1 MALKKVVP
9 GSLTDAYKLR
19 QGDFSPNLVGL
30 QFTDPNAYFTLGN
43 FAITKNLQGR
53 TAIDFKTGEWSDYYN
68 LNDLNITQQQL
79 DTMQSNNVFVNLNY
93 DKTDITRFVYF
104 GSFAK
109 LLECTI
115 QEIIIKWPAGFVI
128 STDPVAGDL
137 SMIPNVNSVLDLNY
151 EITTNTTTF
160 KSPNIA
166 VYNPYGLD
174 IRNIPF
180 GENNIPNEYYDY
192 VVTDENNIDYVI
204 NGMTGTSVNDN
215 YIYFNISGKI
225 WDALSGSTFGK
236 KTFSIRPI
244 KQIRDNF
251 FTELTDLESLIMD
264 RLTKPIY
271 TFTINVPFA
280 YSDGDLGFQLKTF
293 TWPTSDGYNL
303 DINTLAHTN
312 FIENLFSTASLYDEN
327 KTDLVL
333 RRLVSDSIKEY
344 DTEGDGDGDTG
355 MRVSKL
361 LRVYGAEFDVVKK
374 YVDGIRF
381 ANVVTY
387 NKKDNTSDSL
397 IKIMAK
403 TMGFDTLMTTGGGF
417 NLLENDTEEDDPVF
431 QGYSRSLSPKEID
444 IELWRRLVINAWW
457 LWRSKGTRK
466 VLEFFLKLFNING
479 CLATMNERVYIADDK
494 LDMSEVRRQFY
505 DTLGVDWY
513 NLNSPFFTVD
523 DYGFPKVPLD
533 NGTFWFQN
541 DGFWYNGGN
550 ISTFGNNPHYGQY
563 DYGQRYWDRFL
574 CLADPS
580 SFQGVSVNTTTND
593 IITNYFT
600 DYNFGTLT
608 PNDNGQA
615 FPNYGLT
622 TPSFFVDPNDN
633 VSVVSAGLVSFGEP
647 EGPIDV
653 SGSGNTQ
660 SLKITF
666 QAGEFELCNDCPEP
680 PKWTTEGLILVPN
693 DNGDDIPLDI
703 ADCCDYYWLPQTEV
717 INNNDDDELPSSGVG
732 GTTGPVGPIGTGP
745 VGPIGTGP
753 VGPIGTGPVGPVG
766 PIGTGTVGPV
776 GTPNTNTGF
785 YITTQSNPLYTG
797 GNIVVQNTEQ
807 PVMCIGINGSVEG
820 IPSLITN
827 TPCSNSNPNFC
838 PDTVDSVLEV
848 FSNTNVNLNF
858 KVDGGPASPPCNM
871 VKAMITIGSSNYILS
886 TTAGNTNSQL
896 INLSTGTYQIR
907 LQLLEYTN
915 FNVEASFEVSEEV
928 TIIGG
933 NQMFEPIIGI
943 TPNTGPL
950 IPNPNQPN
958 TSVTPQEPITWLPST
973 PGLPSNNGNLPPLEV
988 GKYYC
993 WWCPPQSS
1001 IISICSSQQFLD
1013 NITTSNDLLQLAHS
1027 YGYNGNDNQEAENLL
1042 LSIFDSYFV
1051 NNQCFYMVNGIN
1063 QAGGKILNDKSCC
1076 EKRDGIWNQGLKL
1089 CEVESN
1095 LGVDLCPNQSTVVE
1109 WSTLVGVLEDETQLP
1124 SLTNFTTLTEEC
1136 CNSLGYNWNY
1146 AGTQVIQSYEIYPTP
1161 TNNYIPPPPIVQS
1174 YINQGNPNNP
1184 QFGMNQKY
1192 CWKCGNT
1199 LVDGEI
1205 QDDNGNSYLIFEEDN
1220 NVIGTLNP
1228 IPRVTPSEEC
1238 CNNAGFTYQ
1247 TIMVNGEEKPICIH
1261 DCEPSNFI
1269 VDTSQSPPQ
1278 VASSLGGTISKTC
1291 CESNG
1296 YFWGQPHGGG
1306 FLPNSGQMIPNEV
1319 GICVTCPP
1327 FETHIWQTPGA
1338 YQPTP
1343 TYLLGNVTFGGINY
1357 NTINDY
1363 NNQPLSEEC
1372 CMYVNQESPL
1382 NYTWS
1387 ANIGCYEL

>member
-43 FAITKNLQGR
+43 FAITKNFEGR

-79 DTMQSNNVFVNLNY
+79 DTMQSNNVYVNLNY

-109 LLECTI
+109 LLESTV
-115 QEIIIKWPAGFVI
+115 QDIIIKWPAGFVI
-128 STDPVAGDL
+128 STEPVAGDL
-137 SMIPNVNSVLDLNY
+137 SMIPNVNSVLDLSY
-151 EITTNTTTF
+151 ESTTNTTTF

-166 VYNPYGLD
+166 VYNQYGLD
-174 IRNIPF
+174 IRNVPF
-180 GENNIPNEYYDY
+180 TEKNIPNEYYDY
-192 VVTDENNIDYVI
+192 VVTDEKNVDYVI
-204 NGMTGTSVNDN
+204 NGMTGTSTNDN
-215 YIYFNISGKI
+215 YIYFNVSGKI
-225 WDALSGSTFGK
+225 WDALSGATFGK
-236 KTFSIRPI
+236 KTFKVRPI

-251 FTELTDLESLIMD
+251 FTELTDLESLIIN
-264 RLTKPIY
+264 RLTTPIY

-280 YSDGDLGFQLKTF
+280 YNDGDLGFQLKTF

-303 DINTLAHTN
+303 DINTN
-312 FIENLFSTASLYDEN
+312 VYSSFIEELFNTASLYDEN

-417 NLLENDTEEDDPVF
+417 NLLENDTEDDDPVF
-431 QGYSRSLSPKEID
+431 KGYSRSLSPQEID

-494 LDMSEVRRQFY
+494 LDMAEIRNQFY
-505 DTLGVDWY
+505 KTLGVDWY
-513 NLNSPFFTVD
+513 NLNSPSFTVD
-523 DYGFPKVPLD
+523 NYGFPKVPLD
-533 NGTFWFQN
+533 TPTFWFQN

-550 ISTFGNNPHYGQY
+550 ISTIGNNPHYGQY

-574 CLADPS
+574 CLADPN
-580 SFQGVSVNTTTND
+580 SFNDVSIITKTNE

-608 PNDNGQA
+608 PNSNGQA

-633 VSVVSAGLVSFGEP
+633 ISVVSAGLVSFGEP
-647 EGPIDV
+647 EGPIDI

-666 QAGEFELCNDCPEP
+666 QAGEFDLCDTCPSP
-680 PKWTTEGLILVPN
+680 PKWTPEGLILVPN
-693 DNGDDIPLDI
+693 ESGESVPLDI

-717 INNNDDDELPSSGVG
+717 IVDDDELPPLG
-732 GTTGPVGPIGTGP
+732 GTTPSGPGIGGPPVGPGIGGPP
-745 VGPIGTGP
+745 VGPGIGGQ
-753 VGPIGTGPVGPVG
+753 
-766 PIGTGTVGPV
+766 
-776 GTPNTNTGF
+776 NTTNGF

-797 GNIVVQNTEQ
+797 GNFVKQGTEQ
-807 PVMCIGINGSVEG
+807 PVLCGSITTGV
-820 IPSLITN
+820 PSTITN
-827 TPCSNSNPNFC
+827 PPCVNSNSNFC
-838 PDTVDSVLEV
+838 ADTVDSVLEV
-848 FSNTNVNLNF
+848 SPNTNVNLTF
-858 KVDGGPASPPCNM
+858 KVDGGPALPTCGM
-871 VKAMITIGSSNYILS
+871 VKAMITIGSTNYILS
-886 TTAGNTNSQL
+886 TTAGNTNTQL
-896 INLSTGTYQIR
+896 INLTSGTYQIR
-907 LQLLEYTN
+907 LQLLEYTSS
-915 FNVEASFEVSEEV
+915 FVKTSFEVFEEV

-933 NQMFEPIIGI
+933 NNLFQPWYGSSK
-943 TPNTGPL
+943 NGPL
-950 IPNPNQPN
+950 LPNSPALPND
-958 TSVTPQEPITWLPST
+958 PITVPPRPTLPPNS
-973 PGLPSNNGNLPPLEV
+973 GNLPPLEV

-1001 IISICSSQQFLD
+1001 ITPICSSQQFLD
-1013 NITTSNDLLQLAHS
+1013 NITTSNDLLQLAYS
-1027 YGYNGNDNQEAENLL
+1027 YGYNGDDNQEAENLL
-1042 LSIFDSYFV
+1042 LLIFDTYFT
-1051 NNQCFYMVNGIN
+1051 NNKCFYMVNGIN
-1063 QAGGKILNDKSCC
+1063 QVGGKILNDKTCC
-1076 EKRDGIWNQGLKL
+1076 EKRDGVWNQNLNL

-1095 LGVDLCPNQSTVVE
+1095 LGVDPCPTPATVVE
-1109 WSTLVGVLEDETQLP
+1109 WATLVGVLDDETQP
-1124 SLTNFTTLTEEC
+1124 VSQTNFNLLTQEC
-1136 CNSLGYNWNY
+1136 CNSLGYNWSPAY
-1146 AGTQVIQSYEIYPTP
+1146 IEIYLTSED
-1161 TNNYIPPPPIVQS
+1161 TEIPVPILATS
-1174 YINQGNPNNP
+1174 YINSLVAP
-1184 QFGMNQKY
+1184 QTPSTETHY
-1192 CWKCGNT
+1192 CWECHHVLNQVQILADDGNT
-1199 LVDGEI
+1199 YVM
-1205 QDDNGNSYLIFEEDN
+1205 YEEEHMAVN
-1220 NVIGTLNP
+1220 PTGSQTSLLQGT
-1228 IPRVTPSEEC
+1228 TPSERC
-1238 CNNAGFTYQ
+1238 CNSYGFTYQ
-1247 TIMVNGEEKPICIH
+1247 TIMVNGETKPICGANCDPNEFVI
-1261 DCEPSNFI
+1261 DSTPSYNIYNPPMPPI
-1269 VDTSQSPPQ
+1269 VQSQ
-1278 VASSLGGTISKTC
+1278 LGGGISKTC

-1296 YFWGQPHGGG
+1296 YYYFDEYQ
-1306 FLPNSGQMIPNEV
+1306 NIEQV
-1319 GICVTCPP
+1319 QQCYVCPP
-1327 FETHIWQTPGA
+1327 FTLT
-1338 YQPTP
+1338 TTSP
-1343 TYLLGNVTFGGINY
+1343 TYLQGSITFGGVNY

-1363 NNQPLSEEC
+1363 NNQPLSKEC
-1372 CMYVNQESPL
+1372 CIYVNQESPL
-1382 NYTWS
+1382 NYTWNV
-1387 ANIGCYEL
+1387 NIGCYEL